1 MRPVRRH
8 RIGEQMPGVSH
19 PGADPAAIALCRD
32 LVAEAAVDCAILF
45 GSRARGGWDEQSDL
59 DIIVIHQRVGDEEEE
74 RSVVDYI
81 EPARR
86 PPPGRAGASVCRGP
100 GGSPGAESGRGSAR
114 THRSNVASSPG
125 HRGLGGLR
133 WDSVRREGDR
143 LGRSR
148 LRALSRWTSSHP
160 S

>member
-74 RSVVDYI
+74 RSVVDYTMDRP
-81 EPARR
+81 EGAR
-86 PPPGRAGASVCRGP
+86 PSGRAPLSAWTGGFAGP
-100 GGSPGAESGRGSAR
+100 
-114 THRSNVASSPG
+114 
-125 HRGLGGLR
+125 
-133 WDSVRREGDR
+133 
-143 LGRSR
+143 
-148 LRALSRWTSSHP
+148 
-160 S
+160 

>member
-8 RIGEQMPGVSH
+8 RVGEQMPGVSH

-81 EPARR
+81 ETGPKAPAL
-86 PPPGRAGASVCRGP
+86 P
-100 GGSPGAESGRGSAR
+100 GGRLCLPWTGRFA
-114 THRSNVASSPG
+114 
-125 HRGLGGLR
+125 
-133 WDSVRREGDR
+133 
-143 LGRSR
+143 GR
-148 LRALSRWTSSHP
+148 
-160 S
+160 